1 MRRARACASGEL
13 NPLKSA
19 ALGLSLFLLYTQG
32 EELTNLWS
40 ALQSID
46 YPWQPIGRML
56 AHRIVWPQLPEG
68 ENQVSIW
75 LQLNW
80 NERGF
85 YRNSAVFQNGD

>member
-1 MRRARACASGEL
+1 VLDEKGAGLRLSEL

-19 ALGLSLFLLYTQG
+19 ALGLSLFFAQQG

-56 AHRIVWPQLPEG
+56 AHRIVCPQLPEG
-68 ENQVSIW
+68 KKPS
-75 LQLNW
+75 LHL
-80 NERGF
+80 F
-85 YRNSAVFQNGD
+85 AAK